1 MYAEAIVAGGL
12 DGENLGRFVGVRV
25 RFLNAGDVHDLSGH
39 GVYGLSVAI
48 ADGKVVFVSRICR
61 VILYRNHYCVLFAC
75 GKGHCR
81 RNQPVVGSFACIL
94 NIVGGMFAAFE
105 FELVVAAVFVGVDD
119 CVAENCIF
127 GVGLAQEGQFARRR
141 FGAPDEGG
149 QRQRHQ
155 ECKNLFHTH

>member
-61 VILYRNHYCVLFAC
+61 VIPYRNHYCVLFAC

-94 NIVGGMFAAFE
+94 NIVGGLFAAFE
-105 FELVVAAVFVGVDD
+105 FELVVAAVLVGVDGQPF
-119 CVAENCIF
+119 VKF
-127 GVGLAQEGQFARRR
+127 GLVEEGQFAQRL
-141 FGAPDEGG
+141 FGAPDGGG

-155 ECKNLFHTH
+155 ERKNLFHTH